1 MSLFFSDMFISLS
14 IASVYNW
21 VVMVF
26 LPLLK
31 IFFTIIFFS
40 FSAMSYSLLVGNIL
54 YEMEQI
60 CYSKR
65 EEIFIIDSL
74 TENGKCDTINRI

>member
-40 FSAMSYSLLVGNIL
+40 FSAMSYSLFDANIL
-54 YEMEQI
+54 YETEQI
-60 CYSKR
+60 CYSQKGR
-65 EEIFIIDSL
+65 NFY
-74 TENGKCDTINRI
+74 N